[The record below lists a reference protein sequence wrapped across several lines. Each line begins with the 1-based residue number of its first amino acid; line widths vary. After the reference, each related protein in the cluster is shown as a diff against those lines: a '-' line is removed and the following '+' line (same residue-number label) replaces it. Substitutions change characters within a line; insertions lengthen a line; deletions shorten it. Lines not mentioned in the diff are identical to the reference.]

1 MISTVSNK
9 PKHNVFS
16 SFQEISH
23 TGNVYSTLRYK
34 RNHRVEEPDLKKKV
48 IVASGSAAAT
58 LLPIIYFAKKH
69 VDTIETKLTE
79 AAMEYPDIRYSAT
92 LVADTDAGVRVWG
105 CTHCTGD
112 GTSNTAGTI
121 AIDFSGTAPQKVNLA
136 YDRSTG
142 KLSGKVKYVNGCWQ
156 INATTS
162 NLTDISTSDTAFCG
176 TDF

>member
-1 MISTVSNK
+1 MNKKGFTLIELLAIIVILAVIALIST
-9 PKHNVFS
+9 
-16 SFQEISH
+16 
-23 TGNVYSTLRYK
+23 
-34 RNHRVEEPDLKKKV
+34 
-48 IVASGSAAAT
+48 
-58 LLPIIYFAKKH
+58 PIITDTIANVRKNADKQSATNYI
-69 VDTIETKLTE
+69 DTIETKLTE

-92 LVADTDAGVRVWG
+92 LVADTDAGVRAWG

-142 KLSGKVKYVNGCWQ
+142 KLTGKVKYVNGCWQ

>member
-1 MISTVSNK
+1 MNKKGFTLIELLAIIVILAVIALIST
-9 PKHNVFS
+9 
-16 SFQEISH
+16 
-23 TGNVYSTLRYK
+23 
-34 RNHRVEEPDLKKKV
+34 
-48 IVASGSAAAT
+48 
-58 LLPIIYFAKKH
+58 PIITDTIANVRKNADKQSATSYI
-69 VDTIETKLTE
+69 DTIETKLTE

-92 LVADTDAGVRVWG
+92 LVANTDAGVRVWG

-112 GTSNTAGTI
+112 GTSDAAGTI

>member
-1 MISTVSNK
+1 MNKKGFTLIELLAIIVILAVIALIST
-9 PKHNVFS
+9 
-16 SFQEISH
+16 
-23 TGNVYSTLRYK
+23 
-34 RNHRVEEPDLKKKV
+34 
-48 IVASGSAAAT
+48 
-58 LLPIIYFAKKH
+58 PIITDTIANVRKNADKQSATSYI
-69 VDTIETKLTE
+69 DTIETKLTE

-112 GTSNTAGTI
+112 GTSDAAGTI

>member
-1 MISTVSNK
+1 MNKKGFTLIELLAIIVILAVIALIST
-9 PKHNVFS
+9 
-16 SFQEISH
+16 
-23 TGNVYSTLRYK
+23 
-34 RNHRVEEPDLKKKV
+34 
-48 IVASGSAAAT
+48 
-58 LLPIIYFAKKH
+58 PIITDTIANVRKNADKQSATNYI
-69 VDTIETKLTE
+69 DTIETKLTE

-112 GTSNTAGTI
+112 GTSDAAGTI

-142 KLSGKVKYVNGCWQ
+142 KLTGKVKYVNGCWQ